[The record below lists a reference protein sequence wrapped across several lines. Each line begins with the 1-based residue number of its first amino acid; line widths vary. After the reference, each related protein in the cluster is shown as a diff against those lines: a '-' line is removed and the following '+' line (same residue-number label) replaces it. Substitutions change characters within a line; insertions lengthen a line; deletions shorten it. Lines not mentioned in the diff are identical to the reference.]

1 MYIEDLCLR
10 RALSECSGKERDQE
24 TGLDFF
30 GYRYLSSAQGRWTA
44 PDVPFADQQA
54 EDPQSWNLYSYVR
67 NRPLSFV
74 DTNGRQTISA
84 LPEGSAQHRFFDVA
98 VGAGKGFAGSAV
110 SLLRAL
116 GANSA
121 TMDQIDELLQPTNA
135 RQAGVINLTNL
146 LQDAFAAKS
155 LIAGGIIVTFDVSK
169 LIELEKVGGAA
180 LEGIEGRRVVSRKA
194 FAELVSGS
202 SLEKAN
208 ALLEKFG
215 IQKFFGIKN
224 PALFEQTLGEALKL
238 GLSPS
243 DATILAT
250 AKAQGAQLAT
260 ADKAM
265 IEIAKMLGVDIAK

>member
-135 RQAGVINLTNL
+135 RQAGVINL
-146 LQDAFAAKS
+146 
-155 LIAGGIIVTFDVSK
+155 
-169 LIELEKVGGAA
+169 
-180 LEGIEGRRVVSRKA
+180 
-194 FAELVSGS
+194 
-202 SLEKAN
+202 
-208 ALLEKFG
+208 
-215 IQKFFGIKN
+215 
-224 PALFEQTLGEALKL
+224 
-238 GLSPS
+238 
-243 DATILAT
+243 
-250 AKAQGAQLAT
+250 
-260 ADKAM
+260 
-265 IEIAKMLGVDIAK
+265 